1 MEDMMPNDLSPSPA
15 QHRLI
20 DRPAVAGLSLRARQP
35 GDWQEFAAL
44 MALPKVRWGTLRL
57 PFDSPERYR
66 KWLESPP
73 EGMTGIVA
81 VLDGRIVGCAD
92 VTQYQGR
99 RRHSGGIGLCV
110 HDDFHGRGIG
120 SAMMAALVELADD
133 WLDLKRLELTVHTDN
148 APAIRLYRK
157 FGFEVE
163 GTLRANAFR
172 GGVYVDAH
180 AMARLKP
187 DWSGQ

>member
-1 MEDMMPNDLSPSPA
+1 MSALAILS
-15 QHRLI
+15 I
-20 DRPAVAGLSLRARQP
+20 AG
-35 GDWQEFAAL
+35 
-44 MALPKVRWGTLRL
+44 
-57 PFDSPERYR
+57 
-66 KWLESPP
+66 
-73 EGMTGIVA
+73 
-81 VLDGRIVGCAD
+81 
-92 VTQYQGR
+92 
-99 RRHSGGIGLCV
+99 
-110 HDDFHGRGIG
+110 GIG

-180 AMARLKP
+180 AMARLTP
-187 DWSGQ
+187 DWSGR